1 MLNISIS
8 QHGARINYTFSSSL
22 YKKQAGQTLYLMEDN
37 IPDIY
42 SKAASILEAR
52 RWHALVDGNKRTLLL
67 ATKSYPK
74 LNGYLSLFPLRILR
88 YVIGIAGTMSEEQ
101 DVTDSVIIQISN
113 WMSKYDAK
121 EDNST

>member
-1 MLNISIS
+1 
-8 QHGARINYTFSSSL
+8 
-22 YKKQAGQTLYLMEDN
+22 MEDN

-42 SKAASILEAR
+42 SKTASILEAR
-52 RWHALVDGNKRTLLL
+52 RWHPFVDGNKRTLLL
-67 ATKSYPK
+67 VTKSYLK

-113 WMSKYDAK
+113 WISKYEAK